1 MKKAKTTTTKTSIEF
16 VQCIGEEFNSFKVG
30 FEFLNEDKKE
40 LSKIVGTSCYE
51 LFQLV
56 DLQKAGVSKL
66 FKLSAPIDIVV
77 SGKGFNLDTTKVDK
91 QLRSTLKLNSTPQ
104 SKTRFAK
111 RVFKLASY
119 ISRTQKVLTIED
131 IETLFAE

>member
-1 MKKAKTTTTKTSIEF
+1 MKKATTTKTSIEF
-16 VQCIGEEFNSFKVG
+16 IQCIKEDFNSFKVG
-30 FEFLNEDKKE
+30 FEFSNEDKKQ

-51 LFQLV
+51 LFQLI

-77 SGKGFNLDTTKVDK
+77 KGRGFKLDTTQVDK
-91 QLRSTLKLNSTPQ
+91 QLRSKLKLNSTPQ

-111 RVFKLASY
+111 RVFELASY

-131 IETLFAE
+131 IEQLFAE